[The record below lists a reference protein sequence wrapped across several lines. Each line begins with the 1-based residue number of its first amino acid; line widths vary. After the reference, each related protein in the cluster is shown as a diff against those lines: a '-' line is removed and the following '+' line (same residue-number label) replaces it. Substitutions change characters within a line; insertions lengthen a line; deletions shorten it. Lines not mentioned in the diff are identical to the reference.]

1 VLRFE
6 EDIVQTTVCVLMLL
20 QLMPAFLLG
29 CKRKKVGVLLELVST
44 EYTAEDYEH
53 TADARRETIES
64 RLRCVDS
71 TMIACRV
78 VSESRRFTGTVRSH
92 ITLQ

>member
-1 VLRFE
+1 
-6 EDIVQTTVCVLMLL
+6 MK
-20 QLMPAFLLG
+20 A
-29 CKRKKVGVLLELVST
+29 GVLLELLST

-71 TMIACRV
+71 TIACSAGLRKPKIHRDSKV
-78 VSESRRFTGTVRSH
+78 TYNPAVDNTCEK
-92 ITLQ
+92 I